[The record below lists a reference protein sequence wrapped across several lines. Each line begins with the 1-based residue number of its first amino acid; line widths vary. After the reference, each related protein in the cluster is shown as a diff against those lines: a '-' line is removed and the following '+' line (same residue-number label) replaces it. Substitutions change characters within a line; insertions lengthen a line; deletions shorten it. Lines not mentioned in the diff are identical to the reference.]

1 MQEPVVGWILAILIG
16 AVAGWLAEKV
26 TRSNMG
32 LITNIILGMI
42 GAGVGSWLFRLMG
55 VNVGEF
61 GGAPWLI
68 YLITGFVGACVLILL
83 TRLIAPTR
91 WR

>member
-1 MQEPVVGWILAILIG
+1 MEAPGVGWIAAILVG
-16 AVAGWLAEKV
+16 AVAGWLAEKI

-42 GAGVGSWLFRLMG
+42 GAAFGSFLFAKFGVQI
-55 VNVGEF
+55 
-61 GGAPWLI
+61 GGPPWFA
-68 YLITGFVGACVLILL
+68 YLVSGFVGACILIIL
-83 TRLIAPTR
+83 TRLLAPSR

>member
-1 MQEPVVGWILAILIG
+1 MEAPAVGWIAAILIG

-32 LITNIILGMI
+32 LITNIILGVI
-42 GAGVGSWLFRLMG
+42 GAAFGSFLFDK
-55 VNVGEF
+55 F
-61 GGAPWLI
+61 GLQIGGPPWFT
-68 YLITGFVGACVLILL
+68 YLIAGFVGACILILL
-83 TRLIAPTR
+83 TRLIAPSR

>member
-1 MQEPVVGWILAILIG
+1 MEAPAVGWVAAILIG

-32 LITNIILGMI
+32 LIANIVLGII
-42 GAGVGSWLFRLMG
+42 GATLGSFLFGKFGVQ
-55 VNVGEF
+55 VG
-61 GGAPWLI
+61 GPPWFA
-68 YLITGFVGACVLILL
+68 YLISGVVGACVLILL
-83 TRLIAPTR
+83 TRLVAPSR